1 MRDSE
6 SRVRVVV
13 ADDHPVF
20 RDGMVRALNSTGYT
34 EVVAAVSDG
43 RAALEVIRE
52 HSPDVA
58 LLDYKMPSID
68 GLGVAHAVRRDDL
81 PTRVLLL
88 SAFTDSSVVYN
99 ALQEGASGYISK
111 DASRDEIVSAVLAC
125 ARGECVLP
133 PNLVPGLASE
143 VRQRAQSDAPV
154 LSEREG
160 QVLRMIAEG
169 QSVPSMAKSLFLA
182 PTTVKTHVQR
192 LYEKLGV
199 SDRGAA
205 VAEAMRRGMLE

>member
-34 EVVAAVSDG
+34 EVVAAVGDG
-43 RAALEVIRE
+43 RAALEAIRE

-58 LLDYKMPSID
+58 LLDYRMPSID
-68 GLGVAHAVRRDDL
+68 GLGVAHAVQRDDL
-81 PTRVLLL
+81 PTRVLIL
-88 SAFTDSSVVYN
+88 SAFTESSAVYE
-99 ALQEGASGYISK
+99 ALREGASGYISK
-111 DASRDEIVSAVLAC
+111 DASRDEIVSAVLSC
-125 ARGECVLP
+125 SKGECVLP
-133 PNLVPGLASE
+133 PDLVPGLASE

-169 QSVPSMAKSLFLA
+169 QSVPTMAKNLFLA

>member
-34 EVVAAVSDG
+34 EVVAAVGDG
-43 RAALEVIRE
+43 WAALEAIRE

-58 LLDYKMPSID
+58 LLDYRMPSID
-68 GLGVAHAVRRDDL
+68 GLGVAHAVQRDDL
-81 PTRVLLL
+81 PTRMLIL
-88 SAFTDSSVVYN
+88 SAFTESSAVYE
-99 ALQEGASGYISK
+99 ALREGASGYISK
-111 DASRDEIVSAVLAC
+111 DASRDEIVSAVLSC
-125 ARGECVLP
+125 AKGECVLP
-133 PNLVPGLASE
+133 PDLVPGLASE

-169 QSVPSMAKSLFLA
+169 QSVPTMAKNLFLA